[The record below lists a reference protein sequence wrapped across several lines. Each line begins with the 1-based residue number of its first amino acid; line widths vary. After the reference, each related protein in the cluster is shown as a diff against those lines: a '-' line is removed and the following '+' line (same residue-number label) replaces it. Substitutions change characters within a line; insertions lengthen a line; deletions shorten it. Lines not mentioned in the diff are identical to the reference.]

1 MANASVVSVAPA
13 AEPVTLAEAKLWLR
27 IDKSDEDSLV
37 LELVKSAR
45 REVERFCG
53 RQLINSTR
61 IWRLDHFPS
70 SGVIRLDR
78 PPLSSVSSITY
89 VDTAGATQT
98 WATDQYD
105 VDTDSEPG
113 RITLAYNQSLPSDV
127 RGGAANIVTITY
139 VVGYGAAAENVPES
153 LKVAMKVLLA
163 HWYENREATVVGTI
177 STEIKLGLDRLL
189 WSHRIMEAA

>member
-1 MANASVVSVAPA
+1 MANASVESVAPA
-13 AEPVTLAEAKLWLR
+13 VEPVTLAEAKLWLR
-27 IDKSDEDSLV
+27 IDHSDENSLV

-61 IWRLDHFPS
+61 IWRLDQFPS
-70 SGVIRLDR
+70 NGVIRLDR

-98 WATDQYD
+98 WATDQWD
-105 VDTDSEPG
+105 QDTDSEPG

-127 RGGAANIVTITY
+127 RGGASNIVTITY
-139 VVGYGAAAENVPES
+139 VVGYGAAGENVPES
-153 LKVAMKVLLA
+153 FKVAIKSLVA
-163 HWYENREATVVGTI
+163 DAYEHRESQSEI
-177 STEIKLGLDRLL
+177 RLTENAAVMRLL
-189 WSHRIMEAA
+189 WSERIMEAA

>member
-1 MANASVVSVAPA
+1 MANASIESVAPA
-13 AEPVTLAEAKLWLR
+13 VEPVTLAEAKLWLR
-27 IDKSDEDSLV
+27 IDHSTEDALI
-37 LELVKSAR
+37 LELVASAR

-70 SGVIRLDR
+70 DGVIRLDR
-78 PPLSSVSSITY
+78 PPLVSVSSITY

-113 RITLAYNQSLPSDV
+113 RITLAFNQSLPSDV
-127 RGGAANIVTITY
+127 RGGAANVVTITY
-139 VVGYGAAAENVPES
+139 VVGYGAARENVPETY
-153 LKVAMKVLLA
+153 KVAIKSLVA
-163 HWYENREATVVGTI
+163 DGYEHRE
-177 STEIKLGLDRLL
+177 SQTEIRLEDNAAVMRLL
-189 WSHRIMEAA
+189 WSERIMEAA

>member
-1 MANASVVSVAPA
+1 M
-13 AEPVTLAEAKLWLR
+13 AEAKLWLR
-27 IDKSDEDSLV
+27 IDHSTEDALI
-37 LELVKSAR
+37 LEMLKASR

-61 IWRLDHFPS
+61 IWRLDRFPS
-70 SGVIRLDR
+70 DGVIRLDR
-78 PPLSSVSSITY
+78 PPLSSVTSITY

-127 RGGAANIVTITY
+127 RGGAANVVTITY
-139 VVGYGAAAENVPES
+139 VVGYGAAGENVPETF
-153 LKVAMKVLLA
+153 KVAIKSLVA
-163 HWYENREATVVGTI
+163 GTYEHRGI
-177 STEIKLGLDRLL
+177 HSEIRLEDNESVMRTL
-189 WSHRIMEAA
+189 WSERIMEAA